1 MIPSWFASIIDKPGE
16 WTFPDGSAS
25 VSFWHCDSAVKP
37 AFMPLLMRQEMMIAI
52 HKAQVSAVAA
62 GCEEQYDVSLEEVA
76 EWRRLRE
83 SRVVEARRKC
93 AVELAM
99 ATHKVG

>member
-1 MIPSWFASIIDKPGE
+1 LTVVSGE

-25 VSFWHCDSAVKP
+25 VSFWHFDSIVKP
-37 AFMPLLMRQEMMIAI
+37 AFMPPHMRQELELAV

-62 GCEEQYDVSLEEVA
+62 GCQEHFDVDPAEVV

-83 SRVVEARRKC
+83 SRVLEAKRKC
-93 AVELAM
+93 AVELAL
-99 ATHKVG
+99 TTNKVLASSVHDVQ